1 MSITQKE
8 RKFSSA
14 TGLCDIVY
22 RQWIPEEIR
31 GAVVLVH
38 GMSEHIAR
46 YDAFARY
53 LAENGFLVSGLD
65 LPAHESEH
73 LKPVAVVLVY
83 GFDGFASRRQLVDNG
98 AVQIAI

>member
-8 RKFSSA
+8 RRFPSA

-38 GMSEHIAR
+38 GMSEYIAR
-46 YDAFARY
+46 YDAFAKF
-53 LAENGFLVSGLD
+53 LAENGFLT
-65 LPAHESEH
+65 PAATSATA
-73 LKPVAVVLVY
+73 PRTVLGVRA
-83 GFDGFASRRQLVDNG
+83 DGSAIIRLQPNSFAMVEW
-98 AVQIAI
+98 